1 MANDKIT
8 MLKLKRMLQLLDAGK
23 SMNEICRDLHM
34 SKRTVHNYKQRVTS
48 SSVPLAELRRLDDKQ
63 LNQLLQPQSPV
74 PKPDE
79 RKEALDKE
87 LSNYLKEW
95 NKPYVSILL
104 LWEEYRKAYPNGY
117 QYTQFKKYLNEYKK
131 SQEYSYHNVYIP
143 GEEMQ
148 IDYAGDKLYIRDKSS
163 GIWVEVVVLCCVMP
177 YSSKAFAM
185 GAFDST
191 QENLFHCLSR
201 CMSYFGRVPKIA
213 KSDNMVQ
220 WVKHGSQYERP
231 FTESTDEWA
240 NHYDIIPD
248 ITRVRKPKDKAP
260 VESLVDQ
267 VYKYVYARLRNTV
280 FYTLDELNRAIFA
293 LMDEYNSRPMQVK
306 GVSRD
311 VLYFQ
316 DEYPVMHEL
325 PDKPYTF
332 RYRKEVT
339 LAADYHV
346 LVGKEQH
353 KYSAPYQYVSK
364 PVTVL
369 WDMDTVEIYNGLER
383 IAIHKRSFV
392 KYGYTTEESH
402 MPPNHLAYKR
412 SKELN
417 ADDYLKR
424 AMMIG
429 PEAKWAVGRL
439 IESTIL
445 PQYAYRNCQSFFR
458 FAEKHGAG
466 RVEQACTLIHA
477 QTDVFSFQLLKNM
490 VEKNLDKAAISG
502 INDIISTT
510 PYNEEVRG
518 AASFSQTNS

>member
-23 SMNEICRDLHM
+23 SMNDICRDLHM

-48 SSVPLAELRRLDDKQ
+48 SNVPLAELRRLDDKQ

-131 SQEYSYHNVYIP
+131 SHEYSYHNVYIP

-201 CMSYFGRVPKIA
+201 CMSYFGRVPKVA

-231 FTESTDEWA
+231 FTESTDEQGQTVW
-240 NHYDIIPD
+240 DSGR
-248 ITRVRKPKDKAP
+248 ITSST
-260 VESLVDQ
+260 SLAVP
-267 VYKYVYARLRNTV
+267 YA
-280 FYTLDELNRAIFA
+280 
-293 LMDEYNSRPMQVK
+293 
-306 GVSRD
+306 G
-311 VLYFQ
+311 
-316 DEYPVMHEL
+316 
-325 PDKPYTF
+325 
-332 RYRKEVT
+332 
-339 LAADYHV
+339 
-346 LVGKEQH
+346 
-353 KYSAPYQYVSK
+353 
-364 PVTVL
+364 TVL
-369 WDMDTVEIYNGLER
+369 RPETHYQWTVEVWNQQG
-383 IAIHKRSFV
+383 
-392 KYGYTTEESH
+392 
-402 MPPNHLAYKR
+402 
-412 SKELN
+412 
-417 ADDYLKR
+417 
-424 AMMIG
+424 
-429 PEAKWAVGRL
+429 
-439 IESTIL
+439 
-445 PQYAYRNCQSFFR
+445 
-458 FAEKHGAG
+458 EKQMATSWF
-466 RVEQACTLIHA
+466 ETSLME
-477 QTDVFSFQLLKNM
+477 TS
-490 VEKNLDKAAISG
+490 DKAAAWAGARWIGGDLSAMPFYSAYQSVFRICYKVEMEQRAALIFGANDPRLMDANKNILGQQNQKDQSYIKVELAYGDSAVLHVYRVGYTQQDRADQPLQSLGVPRSLINEANRKQPHAVEIAANSG
-502 INDIISTT
+502 RTT
-510 PYNEEVRG
+510 LSVDGEKVGDVLLNPMGNSGDYICFPVLGDMGFEVPQGGTVPYLLG
-518 AASFSQTNS
+518 

>member
-23 SMNEICRDLHM
+23 SMNDICRDLHM

-48 SSVPLAELRRLDDKQ
+48 SSVPLTELRRLDDKQ
-63 LNQLLQPQSPV
+63 LNDLLQPQSPV

-95 NKPYVSILL
+95 NKPYVSVLL
-104 LWEEYRKAYPNGY
+104 LWEEYRKVYPNGY
-117 QYTQFKKYLNEYKK
+117 QYTQFKKYLKEYKK
-131 SQEYSYHNVYIP
+131 GQEYSYHNVYIP

-163 GIWVEVVVLCCVMP
+163 GTWVEVVVLCCVMP

-185 GAFDST
+185 GALDST

-201 CMSYFGRVPKIA
+201 CMSYFGRVPKVA

-260 VESLVDQ
+260 VESLVNQ

-311 VLYFQ
+311 MLYFQ
-316 DEYPVMHEL
+316 DEYPVMREL
-325 PDKPYTF
+325 PDKPYAF

-346 LVGKEQH
+346 MVGKEQH

-429 PEAKWAVGRL
+429 PEAKWAVGHL

-458 FAEKHGAG
+458 FVEKHGSG

-477 QTDVFSFQLLKNM
+477 QTDAFSFQLLKNM
-490 VEKNLDKAAISG
+490 VEKNMDKAAISG

-510 PYNEEVRG
+510 PYNEDVRG
-518 AASFSQTNS
+518 AASYSQINS